1 MLGPLRSAV
10 AALVGRESDAGST
23 GECDDAEPGDG
34 EDERGD
40 EDDDRVDGSG
50 RAILDEVY
58 GQPAAAREV
67 ERIERQARKLEDD
80 PGRR

>member
-10 AALVGRESDAGST
+10 AALFGRESDAASA
-23 GECDDAEPGDG
+23 GECDDADAA
-34 EDERGD
+34 DD

-58 GQPAAAREV
+58 GQPEVAREA
-67 ERIERQARKLEDD
+67 ERLERQARELEDGHD
-80 PGRR
+80 RR